1 MGFDFFGFEI
11 EAISDFA
18 GSADAGALDDSFDC
32 DRATLDGGSG
42 YLTGYSINSVGLVRE
57 RQMPANIGA
66 GAALIGD

>member
-1 MGFDFFGFEI
+1 MGFDFFGLKVK
-11 EAISDFA
+11 AMPDFA
-18 GSADAGALDDSFDC
+18 GSAYAGALDDSFCC

-42 YLTGYSINSVGLVRE
+42 YLTRYSINSVGLVRE